1 VNGTRMAT
9 RNGAVEDDK
18 SLGVLLK
25 ELTSEFQR
33 LLRAEVELA
42 KLEVREEVEHTGQV
56 AKFGA
61 IAALAG
67 FFAVLLL
74 SFAAAWGLAEVM
86 PVGVAFLIVG
96 LVDAAVAIVA
106 AIVARNRMREVNLVP
121 EQTVETLKE
130 DVTWA
135 RARSK

>member
-1 VNGTRMAT
+1 MNGTRMAT

-42 KLEVREEVEHTGQV
+42 KLEVREEVEHAGQV

-61 IAALAG
+61 VAALAG
-67 FFAVLLL
+67 FFAALLL